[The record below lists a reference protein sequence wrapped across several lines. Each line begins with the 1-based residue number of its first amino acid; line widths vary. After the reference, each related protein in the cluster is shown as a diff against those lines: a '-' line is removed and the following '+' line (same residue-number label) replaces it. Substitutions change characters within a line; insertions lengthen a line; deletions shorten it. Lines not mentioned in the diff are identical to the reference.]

1 MTISTPNPN
10 IGTLPM
16 IFAHA
21 AYSADPQ
28 SVINQYPGFTNGWN
42 VIWAN
47 DFSDP
52 NYAFVA
58 ANGNECMVAIRG
70 SLLEFSKD
78 AYINWF
84 KEDLNV
90 FSQDPWTTFVPSSV
104 SSNYNACIAAG
115 AGEGLAALQ
124 TITDP
129 TTDVSLPDFL
139 VANVANNNMAIT
151 ITGHSLGGNLA
162 SVFAPWMQ
170 WYLNNYDGS
179 NYYGNNTPYPY
190 MQVFTFAAPAAGNV
204 DFADYY
210 NALFA
215 ENSFRFY
222 NTNDIIPMCPSDIGS
237 VADMYSGGPD
247 ANDIGVTIDG
257 HQITLHDFFDGARD
271 AVVLDMLKNGYVAYM
286 QTNDFA
292 GNFSF
297 TLPIDPSYTANTIE
311 DWMKQA
317 GNQHAGVNYL
327 AYFLTLPQPL
337 KPAQSS

>member
-1 MTISTPNPN
+1 MTTSTPEPN

-21 AYSADPQ
+21 AYNADPQ
-28 SVINQYPGFTNGWN
+28 SVINQYPGFTNGWT

-47 DFSDP
+47 DFNDP

-58 ANGNECMVAIRG
+58 SNNSECIVAIRG
-70 SLLEFSKD
+70 SLIQFDKIG
-78 AYINWF
+78 YIDWF
-84 KEDLNV
+84 KEDFNV

-104 SSNYNACIAAG
+104 SSNYNACISAG
-115 AGEGLAALQ
+115 AGDGLTDLQ
-124 TITDP
+124 AMVDP
-129 TTDVSLPDFL
+129 STNVTLPNFL
-139 VANVANNNMAIT
+139 LGIISDYNQPVT

-170 WYLNNYDGS
+170 WYLNNDPSSKFYGS
-179 NYYGNNTPYPY
+179 NTPYPY

-210 NALFA
+210 NTLFA
-215 ENSFRFY
+215 GNSFRFY
-222 NTNDIIPMCPSDIGS
+222 NTNDIIPMCPASIGS
-237 VADMYSGGPD
+237 VANMYGGGPD
-247 ANDIGVTIDG
+247 ANDISVTIDG
-257 HQITLHDFFDGARD
+257 HQITLHDFFDGVRD
-271 AVVLDMLKNGYVAYM
+271 AVDLDMFKNGYFGYM
-286 QTNDFA
+286 QTN
-292 GNFSF
+292 GNEGSFSF
-297 TLPIDPSYTANTIE
+297 TLPIDPSYTANSID

-337 KPAQSS
+337 KPAQSA

>member
-1 MTISTPNPN
+1 MTTSTTNPN

-28 SVINQYPGFTNGWN
+28 SVIDQYPGFTNGWT
-42 VIWAN
+42 VIWSN
-47 DFSDP
+47 DFSEP

-58 ANGNECMVAIRG
+58 ATENEYMVAIRG
-70 SLLEFSKD
+70 SLLQFSKD

-84 KEDLNV
+84 DEDFNV
-90 FSQDPWTTFVPSSV
+90 FKQDPWTTFVPSSAGG
-104 SSNYNACIAAG
+104 NYNACIAAG

-124 TITDP
+124 TMVDP
-129 TTDVSLPDFL
+129 TTGVSLPNFL
-139 VANVANNNMAIT
+139 MGMISSYDLQVT

-170 WYLNNYDGS
+170 WYLNNDPS
-179 NYYGNNTPYPY
+179 SKYYGSNTPYPN

-210 NALFA
+210 NTLFA
-215 ENSFRFY
+215 GNSFRFY
-222 NTNDIIPMCPSDIGS
+222 NTNDIIPMCPASIGD
-237 VADMYSGGPD
+237 VANMYSGGPD
-247 ANDIGVTIDG
+247 ANNIGVTIDG
-257 HQITLHDFFDGARD
+257 HQITLHDFFDGVRD
-271 AVVLDMLKNGYVAYM
+271 AVVLDMFKNGYVAYM
-286 QTNDFA
+286 QTN
-292 GNFSF
+292 GNGGSVSF
-297 TLPIDPSYTANTIE
+297 TLPIDPSYTANTLE

-337 KPAQSS
+337 KPAQNS